1 MDYPWNKK
9 TKEEVPNQTE
19 IIENEEVII
28 EENPII
34 SDDEN
39 IIENIE
45 SNEKNV
51 VWDNDDPRAI
61 LLNILKLEGYKMDSG
76 ELFNAY
82 REATGESENSK
93 IMESFKDGLDQ
104 LSELGKIRSDNNGN
118 IMTIQ
123 DYDREKSQTSTN
135 EKQKDGIIEE
145 SEEVIEEFEEDAV
158 NDVEEDAGNDVEEDA
173 GNDVEEITDNKK
185 YDNDDLES
193 IIKLK
198 EETDSWLI
206 EKLKNNE
213 ANNNETDLREEVK
226 ELKKRIEKLEHVIKN
241 ITKAFE

>member
-82 REATGESENSK
+82 REATGESKNSK
-93 IMESFKDGLDQ
+93 IMESFKNGLDQ

-123 DYDREKSQTSTN
+123 DYDREKSQTSTK

-158 NDVEEDAGNDVEEDA
+158 
-173 GNDVEEITDNKK
+173 NDVEEITDNKK

-213 ANNNETDLREEVK
+213 SNNNETDLREEVK

>member
-93 IMESFKDGLDQ
+93 IMESFKNGLDQ
-104 LSELGKIRSDNNGN
+104 LSELGKIQSDSNGN

-135 EKQKDGIIEE
+135 EKQKDVIIEE

-158 NDVEEDAGNDVEEDA
+158 
-173 GNDVEEITDNKK
+173 NDVEEITDNKK

-206 EKLKNNE
+206 EKLKDNE